1 MPAISY
7 KYRVAYA
14 DGRKRNCSDASSA
27 SCEVTD
33 EEYLIIVRGVAE
45 GYDIMEISDLEDV
58 AARMKNHVKK
68 YDSYFSLNGMWR
80 ETPLKTPREIADVE
94 VFLEKSFIT
103 HIRSYK
109 DPVVEMTRPEQTM
122 TVYRSD
128 GSYVEIFYSHGEVTY
143 RDSRKKGQTCMMTAD
158 MFLDWVVH

>member
-1 MPAISY
+1 MPVRVPVGSSDYPSVMDLLQLPTFCSCNNLHDRSATFCISVLQ
-7 KYRVAYA
+7 K
-14 DGRKRNCSDASSA
+14 
-27 SCEVTD
+27 T
-33 EEYLIIVRGVAE
+33 
-45 GYDIMEISDLEDV
+45 
-58 AARMKNHVKK
+58 
-68 YDSYFSLNGMWR
+68 SLNGMWR

-128 GSYVEIFYSHGEVTY
+128 GSYVEIFYSRGEVTY

-158 MFLDWVVH
+158 TFLDWVVH